1 MEGQARDRVEE
12 KQEEGGVVEKEDR
25 DGIMEEQAEL
35 GVEGAE
41 VKDLSR
47 HAVDLL
53 ADHCSS
59 YSSFHR

>member
-1 MEGQARDRVEE
+1 
-12 KQEEGGVVEKEDR
+12 
-25 DGIMEEQAEL
+25 MEEQAEL